1 MSLTNIVVDYL
12 YANGDI
18 HKGVKPH
25 TNVMVDS
32 SYAKRGIQKGIPNT
46 NIIDIDNDVIPPTN
60 ILIDHIDANEVTQKL
75 HSPYES

>member
-1 MSLTNIVVDYL
+1 MLSLSLIYHDIYAYENKGIQKGVMSLTNIVVDYL

-32 SYAKRGIQKGIPNT
+32 SYAKRGI
-46 NIIDIDNDVIPPTN
+46 
-60 ILIDHIDANEVTQKL
+60 
-75 HSPYES
+75 